1 MKKYIITIISIL
13 LLCGLLF
20 LANKKVFYREPEAP
34 VLVSEKPLI
43 VDPEGRVLSTPENAF
58 RGPAS
63 NPEKNII
70 SF

>member
-1 MKKYIITIISIL
+1 MKKYIITILSIAVL
-13 LLCGLLF
+13 LGILIW
-20 LANKKVFYREPEAP
+20 ANKKVFYREPEKP
-34 VLVSEKPLI
+34 IVETEKPLV
-43 VDPEGRVLSTPENAF
+43 VDEQGRVLSTPENAS